1 VKNVVLSWIK
11 FPVKKMEQKYS
22 ILGNLY
28 NFSLHENILIFSC
41 VRIEQCES
49 QEDIET

>member
-1 VKNVVLSWIK
+1 MRIK
-11 FPVKKMEQKYS
+11 QKCS

-28 NFSLHENILIFSC
+28 NFSLRGNILIFSC

-49 QEDIET
+49 QEDIYRNKVVDV